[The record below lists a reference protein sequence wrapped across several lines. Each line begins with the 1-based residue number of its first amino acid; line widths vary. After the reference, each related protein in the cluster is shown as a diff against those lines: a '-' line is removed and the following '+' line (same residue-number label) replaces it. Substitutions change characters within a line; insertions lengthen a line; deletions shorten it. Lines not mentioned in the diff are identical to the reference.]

1 MSFLTTVRDLLR
13 YNVQFAIGATLTL
26 VIVIL
31 ATLSFFSPYNPLDTY
46 MVAMDASPSAAVT
59 AQTGRCCGSRAAPR
73 GRSKGRNSGV
83 RDSKETDTRCRVWLW
98 RSRRTGPRPCLAPG
112 DWNS

>member
-31 ATLSFFSPYNPLDTY
+31 ATRMSS
-46 MVAMDASPSAAVT
+46 
-59 AQTGRCCGSRAAPR
+59 GS
-73 GRSKGRNSGV
+73 
-83 RDSKETDTRCRVWLW
+83 
-98 RSRRTGPRPCLAPG
+98 
-112 DWNS
+112 